1 MTDRTPHLEP
11 KEVVEVVDTILNRAG
26 FADMC
31 PDCAMAILATLV
43 GQYTFHAVNAKH
55 REEYIADILNHTR
68 TIALGMEKH
77 YEHDDVTH

>member
-55 REEYIADILNHTR
+55 REEYIADILKPCSHNSIGHGETLR
-68 TIALGMEKH
+68 T
-77 YEHDDVTH
+77 